1 VDRGSKNCP
10 SEGNIDMTLSHTR
23 IRRATSIAG
32 VLGFITATALLPTAS
47 AAPDCS
53 RERLS
58 DTVGSTT
65 IAARGYLDNHP
76 GARAVLDA
84 APDQPRAQAAAN
96 IRAYFTANHAE
107 YHELR
112 GILAPI
118 GDAQRECNVTVLPPG
133 LASAY
138 DEFMAG

>member
-1 VDRGSKNCP
+1 MKF
-10 SEGNIDMTLSHTR
+10 SHHLTR
-23 IRRATSIAG
+23 RTTGAACA
-32 VLGFITATALLPTAS
+32 LGAAAVITAPAAS

-65 IAARGYLDNHP
+65 IAARGYLDSHP
-76 GARAVLDA
+76 GARAVIDA
-84 APDQPRAQAAAN
+84 ASNQSRPEASAN
-96 IRAYFTANHAE
+96 IRSYFTAHPTE

>member
-1 VDRGSKNCP
+1 MKFHHARLRQ
-10 SEGNIDMTLSHTR
+10 IAL
-23 IRRATSIAG
+23 TSAVSLIAG
-32 VLGFITATALLPTAS
+32 LTATIVVAPAAF

-58 DTVGSTT
+58 DTVDSTT
-65 IAARGYLDNHP
+65 IAARGYLDAHP
-76 GARAVLDA
+76 DARTVFDA
-84 APDQPRAQAAAN
+84 APNQSRPEAAAN
-96 IRAYFTANHAE
+96 IRTYFTAHPTE

-118 GDAQRECNVTVLPPG
+118 GNAQRECNVTVLPAG
-133 LASAY
+133 LATAY

>member
-1 VDRGSKNCP
+1 MKSSPHRG
-10 SEGNIDMTLSHTR
+10 GRGVGAAATL
-23 IRRATSIAG
+23 G
-32 VLGFITATALLPTAS
+32 VATALVMAPSAA

-53 RERLS
+53 QERLS

-65 IAARGYLDNHP
+65 IAAREYLDSHP
-76 GARAVLDA
+76 GARAVFDA
-84 APDQPRAQAAAN
+84 APNQSRPEAAAS
-96 IRAYFTANHAE
+96 IRTYFTAHPTE

-118 GDAQRECNVTVLPPG
+118 GNAQRECNVTVLPAG

>member
-1 VDRGSKNCP
+1 MKLPHVR
-10 SEGNIDMTLSHTR
+10 LR
-23 IRRATSIAG
+23 QIALAG
-32 VLGFITATALLPTAS
+32 AVSLFAGLAAVTAPTAS

-53 RERLS
+53 QERLS
-58 DTVGSTT
+58 DTVGTT
-65 IAARGYLDNHP
+65 TSATRSYLDSHP
-76 GARAVLDA
+76 GARAVFDA
-84 APDQPRAQAAAN
+84 APNQPRPEAAAS
-96 IRAYFTANHAE
+96 IRTYFTAHPAE

-118 GDAQRECNVTVLPPG
+118 GNAQRECNVTVLPAG

>member
-1 VDRGSKNCP
+1 MKICSA
-10 SEGNIDMTLSHTR
+10 LTR
-23 IRRATSIAG
+23 RTAG
-32 VLGFITATALLPTAS
+32 IVGAIGAAALVISAPTAA

-58 DTVGSTT
+58 GTVDSTT
-65 IAARGYLDNHP
+65 IAARGYLDAHP
-76 GARAVLDA
+76 GARAVIDA
-84 APDQPRAQAAAN
+84 ASDQSRPEASAN
-96 IRAYFTANHAE
+96 IRSYFTAHPAE